1 MIIRNQLFQFRCV
14 PSSIISSCNGYF
26 ASAPTE
32 KRFLPLDKTVSEL
45 DYPITWHIIST
56 RIRIG
61 IWFWF
66 AAAIIEKKEKKKRF
80 RMFHQINQRT
90 DEPGKSNVRSEPLNF
105 AFDILIRFKCN
116 NDSIGIDFR
125 QWFVNTTAR
134 EREKNK
140 MWMSRFICFLRTIN
154 AVELNVT
161 KSANNKSVQRTRRHS
176 FPFYANEQH
185 FGLRGIGFEII
196 KLINN
201 EFGNYFVTPLKG
213 FTPTEAHSFAH

>member
-1 MIIRNQLFQFRCV
+1 
-14 PSSIISSCNGYF
+14 
-26 ASAPTE
+26 
-32 KRFLPLDKTVSEL
+32 
-45 DYPITWHIIST
+45 
-56 RIRIG
+56 
-61 IWFWF
+61 
-66 AAAIIEKKEKKKRF
+66 
-80 RMFHQINQRT
+80 
-90 DEPGKSNVRSEPLNF
+90 
-105 AFDILIRFKCN
+105 
-116 NDSIGIDFR
+116 
-125 QWFVNTTAR
+125 
-134 EREKNK
+134 
-140 MWMSRFICFLRTIN
+140 MSRFICFLRTIN